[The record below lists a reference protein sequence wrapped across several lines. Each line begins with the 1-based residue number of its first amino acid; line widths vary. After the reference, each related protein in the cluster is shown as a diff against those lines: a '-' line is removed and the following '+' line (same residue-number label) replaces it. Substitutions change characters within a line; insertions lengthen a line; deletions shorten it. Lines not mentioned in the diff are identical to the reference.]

1 MIDILLPIVG
11 VVVGVF
17 VGWLSFRLLTSKKIK
32 QAHVESKKIKE
43 EAKLEAKVIKKEAEI
58 EAKENWYK
66 RKANLEKE
74 IEERK
79 KELRKIES
87 NYNQRISNIDE
98 RLSKLDRREQS
109 ISDRERHLQN
119 KQVKL
124 DDDEAKL
131 KDILEKETRKLM
143 EIANLNKAQAIE
155 MLLKKYEN
163 EARIDAA
170 KLRKSIIDKANSEAD
185 EESMKIVANAVQR
198 TAVDYVTEST
208 VSVVGLPSEEMKG
221 RIIGREGRNIRTFEN
236 SSGVEIIVD
245 DTPEAVIISSF
256 DPVRREIAK
265 RSLEKLISD
274 GRIHPG
280 RIEDVLEKTEKEVN
294 KIIKE
299 TGKKTL
305 LDLSIHDLPENLRNI
320 IGRLKYRTSYG
331 QNILKHSIESAWICG
346 MLAAELGLDQ
356 PLARKMG
363 LLHDIGKAVD
373 HEIDG
378 SHAVIGADIAR
389 RNGMPPIIVNAIEA
403 HHEEVE
409 PESVYAILVQVADAI
424 SGARPGARRETLESY
439 LKRLEKLEEIAY
451 SFEGVHKCYAI
462 QAGREIRIMVEH
474 NTIDDAQAELLASDV
489 AKKIENEMQYPG
501 QIKVTVIREVRKTVL
516 AK

>member
-1 MIDILLPIVG
+1 
-11 VVVGVF
+11 
-17 VGWLSFRLLTSKKIK
+17 LLTTKKIK

-43 EAKLEAKVIKKEAEI
+43 EARLEAKVVKKEAEI

-79 KELRKIES
+79 KELRKIEG

-131 KDILEKETRKLM
+131 KDMLEKETRKLM
-143 EIANLNKAQAIE
+143 EIANLNKDQAIE

-185 EESMKIVANAVQR
+185 EESIKIIANAVQR

-280 RIEDVLEKTEKEVN
+280 RIDYWTSQIPNKLWTEYTKTQ
-294 KIIKE
+294 
-299 TGKKTL
+299 
-305 LDLSIHDLPENLRNI
+305 H
-320 IGRLKYRTSYG
+320 
-331 QNILKHSIESAWICG
+331 
-346 MLAAELGLDQ
+346 
-356 PLARKMG
+356 RKR
-363 LLHDIGKAVD
+363 VD
-373 HEIDG
+373 M
-378 SHAVIGADIAR
+378 R
-389 RNGMPPIIVNAIEA
+389 
-403 HHEEVE
+403 
-409 PESVYAILVQVADAI
+409 YA
-424 SGARPGARRETLESY
+424 
-439 LKRLEKLEEIAY
+439 
-451 SFEGVHKCYAI
+451 CC
-462 QAGREIRIMVEH
+462 
-474 NTIDDAQAELLASDV
+474 
-489 AKKIENEMQYPG
+489 
-501 QIKVTVIREVRKTVL
+501 
-516 AK
+516 

>member
-1 MIDILLPIVG
+1 MLGI
-11 VVVGVF
+11 F
-17 VGWLSFRLLTSKKIK
+17 VGWLSFRLITAKKIK
-32 QAHVESKKIKE
+32 QAHLESQKIKD
-43 EAKLEAKVIKKEAEI
+43 EARLEAKVIKKEAEI
-58 EAKENWYK
+58 EAKEDWYK

-79 KELRKIES
+79 RELRKIEA

-109 ISDRERHLQN
+109 ITDREKHLQN
-119 KQVKL
+119 KQAKL

-131 KDILEKETRKLM
+131 KEILEQETRKLM
-143 EIANLNKAQAIE
+143 KIASLNKEQAIE
-155 MLLKKYEN
+155 MLLKRYEN

-170 KLRKSIIDKANSEAD
+170 KLRKAIIDKANSEAED
-185 EESMKIVANAVQR
+185 EAVRIIANAVQR

-208 VSVVGLPSEEMKG
+208 VSVVDLPSEEMKG

-236 SSGVEIIVD
+236 CSGVEIIVD
-245 DTPEAVIISSF
+245 DTPEAVIVSSF

-265 RSLEKLISD
+265 RALEKLISD

-280 RIEDVLEKTEKEVN
+280 RIEDILAKSEKEVK
-294 KIIKE
+294 KIIEE

-305 LDLSIHDLPENLRNI
+305 LDLAIHDLPDNLRSL

-331 QNILKHSIESAWICG
+331 QNMLKHSIESAWICG

-356 PLARKMG
+356 ALARKIG

-378 SHAVIGADIAR
+378 SHAVIGADLAR
-389 RNGMPPIIVNAIEA
+389 RNGLPPVIVNAIEA

-409 PESVYAILVQVADAI
+409 PESVYAVLVQVADAI

-451 SFEGVHKCYAI
+451 SFEGVHKCFAI
-462 QAGREIRIMVEH
+462 QAGREVRIMVEH

-489 AKKIENEMQYPG
+489 AKKIENDLQYPG
-501 QIKVTVIREVRKTVL
+501 QIKVTVIREIRKTVI

>member
-1 MIDILLPIVG
+1 MVILLSIAGLVL
-11 VVVGVF
+11 GVF
-17 VGWLSFRLLTSKKIK
+17 VGWLTFRLLTTKKIK
-32 QAHVESKKIKE
+32 QAHVESKKILE

-58 EAKENWYK
+58 DAKEDWYK

-79 KELRKIES
+79 KELRKIEA
-87 NYNQRISNIDE
+87 NYNNRINTIEE

-109 ISDRERHLQN
+109 ITDRERHLQN
-119 KQVKL
+119 KQQMI
-124 DDDEAKL
+124 DEDEAKL
-131 KDILEKETRKLM
+131 KDMLEEETRILM
-143 EIANLNKAQAIE
+143 EISNLNKEQAID
-155 MLLKKYEN
+155 LLMKKYEN

-170 KLRKSIIDKANSEAD
+170 KIRKSIVDKANLEA
-185 EESMKIVANAVQR
+185 EEQATKIIANAIQR

-208 VSVVGLPSEEMKG
+208 VSVVDLPSEEMKG

-236 SSGVEIIVD
+236 CSGVEIIVD

-280 RIEDVLEKTEKEVN
+280 RIEDIINKTEKEVN
-294 KIIKE
+294 KTIEE

-305 LDLSIHDLPENLRNI
+305 LDFSIHDLSDNLRNI

-331 QNILKHSIESAWICG
+331 QNMLDHSIESAWICG
-346 MLAAELGLDQ
+346 MLASELGLDQ
-356 PLARKMG
+356 RLAQKIG

-373 HEIDG
+373 HEIEG
-378 SHAVIGADIAR
+378 SHAIIGANLAR
-389 RNGMPPIIVNAIEA
+389 KNSLPPVVVNAIEA

-424 SGARPGARRETLESY
+424 SGSRPGARRETLESY
-439 LKRLEKLEEIAY
+439 LKRLEKLENIAY
-451 SFEGVHKCYAI
+451 SFEGVHKCFAI
-462 QAGREIRIMVEH
+462 QAGREIRIMVEP
-474 NTIDDAQAELLASDV
+474 NSIDDAQAEMLASDV
-489 AKKIENEMQYPG
+489 AKKVENELQYPG
-501 QIKVTVIREVRKTVL
+501 QIKVNVIREVRKTVM